1 MGEAFGG
8 QDPPNKYESRLP
20 VKWADEAM
28 FQAEGFG
35 DVDLTTGVLPSVRLL
50 WMTPD
55 PLGAI
60 AAMAKMYEGK
70 VVRDMG
76 ELTYEDRRSAF
87 ENVLKT
93 HLDTPLEAVKFH
105 FLFEGVD
112 RATTHQ
118 VVRSRHQTYA
128 QESLRFAVV
137 DDLRGGTSLPPSLWG
152 SRPLEDELSHDYGE
166 EGRQEQTAQTQAMRY
181 VWDDALRSISTA
193 YDALIGMGMPAEEAR
208 GLLPH
213 ATATRIQVV
222 TDLRTLKAEAGNRLC
237 TQAQFHWRLLFSKVV
252 EAIRMYGVINPR
264 EQVSGG
270 HWQFNALADSEIF
283 RPVCYQIG
291 HCPFKA
297 SFDRACSIRQ
307 RVDIRAKHGSTDS
320 REWHKPLLYDDP
332 SAEGGYGK
340 SEGIRNEEWL
350 MDPSAAVRR
359 KT

>member
-20 VKWADEAM
+20 VKWADRAM

-35 DVDLTTGVLPSVRLL
+35 DVDLATGVMPSVRLL

-137 DDLRGGTSLPPSLWG
+137 DDLVGGTSLPPSLWG
-152 SRPLEDELSHDYGE
+152 SESGKSQAELSE
-166 EGRQEQTAQTQAMRY
+166 MSPEAREQYEMRY
-181 VWDDALRSISTA
+181 VWDDALNAVSEA
-193 YDALIGMGMPAEEAR
+193 YAQLINLGMPAEEAR

-237 TQAQFHWRLLFSKVV
+237 TQAQPHWRLLFSKVV
-252 EAIRMYGVINPR
+252 DAIRMYGTINPR

-270 HWQFNALADSEIF
+270 HWQFNALADSAIF

-291 HCPFKA
+291 RCPFKA
-297 SFDRACSIRQ
+297 SFDRHCSIRGL
-307 RVDIRAKHGSTDS
+307 VDEGRFDDID
-320 REWHKPLLYDDP
+320 PL
-332 SAEGGYGK
+332 
-340 SEGIRNEEWL
+340 EWL
-350 MDPSAAVRR
+350 SNPYAAVKRPD
-359 KT
+359 